1 MAKTKTLK
9 PIIVYLDAV
18 TYARLDAECR
28 AQKLSRREW
37 FMRALH
43 DRDTVREA
51 ARRIERELAEVVAH
65 VY

>member
-18 TYARLDAECR
+18 SYARLDSECR
-28 AQKLSRREW
+28 ALKISRREW
-37 FMRALH
+37 FTRTIT

-51 ARRIERELAEVVAH
+51 ARRIERELAEVQAH

>member
-28 AQKLSRREW
+28 AQKLSRRQW
-37 FMRALH
+37 FLRTIN

-51 ARRIERELAEVVAH
+51 ARRIERELAEVQAH
-65 VY
+65 VN

>member
-28 AQKLSRREW
+28 AQKLSRRQW
-37 FMRALH
+37 FLRTIN

-51 ARRIERELAEVVAH
+51 ARRIERELAEVQAH
-65 VY
+65 VH

>member
-9 PIIVYLDAV
+9 PIIVYLDPV

-37 FMRALH
+37 FMRTINN
-43 DRDTVREA
+43 RDIVREA
-51 ARRIERELAEVVAH
+51 ARRMERELAEVQAH
-65 VY
+65 VN